1 MEGVTFLD
9 DEIQKEF
16 GRFVEIRL
24 HTDGGGRFAETSKIN
39 KDLLDKMF
47 DTVSIPYYAVFQDPA
62 DQKPV
67 WSQGGAL
74 SKSEVLAGLRNA
86 QRVAQ
91 KPEKNKGTKKGK

>member
-24 HTDGGGRFAETSKIN
+24 HTDGGGRFTETSKVN

-47 DTVSIPYYAVFQDPA
+47 KTVSIPYYAVLDPA
-62 DQKPV
+62 GQKTL
-67 WSQGGAL
+67 WRRGGAM
-74 SKSEVLAGLRNA
+74 SKSEVLKGLRSY
-86 QRVAQ
+86 
-91 KPEKNKGTKKGK
+91 KP

>member
-24 HTDGGGRFAETSKIN
+24 HTDGGGKFAKTSRVN

-47 DTVSIPYYAVFQDPA
+47 ETVSIPYYAVLDPA
-62 DQKPV
+62 GEKV
-67 WSQGGAL
+67 LWRKGGAI
-74 SKSEVLAGLRNA
+74 SEDSVLEGLRSYK
-86 QRVAQ
+86 R
-91 KPEKNKGTKKGK
+91 

>member
-9 DEIQKEF
+9 DEIQEEF

-24 HTDGGGRFAETSKIN
+24 HTDGGGRFTETSNVN

-62 DQKPV
+62 DKEPV
-67 WSQGGAL
+67 WSRGGAL
-74 SKSEVLAGLRNA
+74 LQSEVLAGLRNA
-86 QRVAQ
+86 PRVAQ
-91 KPEKNKGTKKGK
+91 RPEKKKGK